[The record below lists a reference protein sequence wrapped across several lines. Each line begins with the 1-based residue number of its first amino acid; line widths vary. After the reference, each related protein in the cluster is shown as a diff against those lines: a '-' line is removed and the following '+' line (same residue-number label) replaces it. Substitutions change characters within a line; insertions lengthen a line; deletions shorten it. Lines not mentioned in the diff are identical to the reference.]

1 MSCCSP
7 AAEFADAVV
16 DRSGAANDELLLA
29 SRDIG
34 SGLRQSDLSVPAIH
48 CGGCIQTIEKAL
60 NALPGIEQARV
71 NLSSRRVTIR
81 WRADGTPPPLIETM
95 RAAGYEAHLYD
106 IAARFE
112 RRRHGGTGPC
122 ARRLGLC
129 GQQHHAAFGLGLV
142 GRGARNPRPV
152 PLDFCR

>member
-81 WRADGTPPPLIETM
+81 WRADGTPPPLIETLPLR
-95 RAAGYEAHLYD
+95 RAETSSTKLPLIEDGAMLELVRALAVSQASN
-106 IAARFE
+106 ISAV
-112 RRRHGGTGPC
+112 
-122 ARRLGLC
+122 
-129 GQQHHAAFGLGLV
+129 GLGLV
-142 GRGARNPRPV
+142 RRQPATATCFTGFLP
-152 PLDFCR
+152 